1 MAGLLDRLPRVGLQG
16 VDRTPSGFGVRGGSD
31 VVVYLAP
38 PRAVPLV
45 VPDIQVVVAL
55 DHLHADAVAE
65 LRGGGMEFPLLKGNS
80 GVAEGTPGALDS
92 TFENGPIVEPARRIA
107 DTIALVFRSSI
118 WPSCCSMARCGSP
131 RNRDSTGVAWARY
144 AGANSARIWPIVGT
158 AFTIARPVAPNIPL
172 NILTPGRAPPSG
184 DLKGSPPHPFRWRRG
199 RDPHP
204 PVSARNAYGHR
215 PPWYRW
221 LKVLLVSLTRDVSEI
236 TALVR
241 SAGHELVETIVQVRE
256 APDRR
261 FFVGKGKLE
270 EIENGL
276 ERRDD
281 VYVVLFNGEL
291 HPSQH
296 YVLEKRLKRQCYDRL
311 RLILEIFAE
320 RAHGREAKLQ
330 VELALLHYETP
341 LLREWIH
348 TGAEGERPGF
358 MAGGEYRVD
367 VYLETVK
374 RRQRRIEEE
383 LELVR
388 KERSRRRASRKDRG
402 FHLVSLAGYA
412 NAGKS
417 SMLNALTGERVL
429 VEERMFSTLS
439 TTTRAVPGRR
449 RILLTDT
456 VGFVDQV
463 PFWMVEAFNSTFEE
477 IYDSDLILLLVDASD
492 PEPEIL
498 RKVRLAARTLLPR
511 VAADAIFPVL
521 TKVDRVP
528 PERLGGGAPP
538 PVRHQV
544 LPTGPAAVTQQRAS
558 PPGRSG
564 AAEQIEVVAR

>member
-1 MAGLLDRLPRVGLQG
+1 M
-16 VDRTPSGFGVRGGSD
+16 
-31 VVVYLAP
+31 
-38 PRAVPLV
+38 
-45 VPDIQVVVAL
+45 
-55 DHLHADAVAE
+55 
-65 LRGGGMEFPLLKGNS
+65 
-80 GVAEGTPGALDS
+80 
-92 TFENGPIVEPARRIA
+92 
-107 DTIALVFRSSI
+107 
-118 WPSCCSMARCGSP
+118 
-131 RNRDSTGVAWARY
+131 
-144 AGANSARIWPIVGT
+144 
-158 AFTIARPVAPNIPL
+158 
-172 NILTPGRAPPSG
+172 
-184 DLKGSPPHPFRWRRG
+184 
-199 RDPHP
+199 
-204 PVSARNAYGHR
+204 
-215 PPWYRW
+215 
-221 LKVLLVSLTRDVSEI
+221 KVLLVSLTRDVSEI

-241 SAGHELVETIVQVRE
+241 SAGHDLVDTVVQLRE

-261 FFVGKGKLE
+261 FFVGRGKLDE
-270 EIENGL
+270 LADRL
-276 ERRDD
+276 EDSD
-281 VYVVLFNGEL
+281 VEVVLFNGEL

-296 YVLEKRLKRQCYDRL
+296 YVLEKRLRRQCYDRL

-388 KERSRRRASRKDRG
+388 KERGRRRASRKDRG

-439 TTTRAVPGRR
+439 TTTRAVSGSRR
-449 RILLTDT
+449 VLLTDT

-463 PFWMVEAFNSTFEE
+463 PFWMVEAFHSTFEE
-477 IYDSDLILLLVDASD
+477 IYESDLVLLLVDAAD
-492 PEPEIL
+492 PVGEIL

-511 VAADAIFPVL
+511 VPSDRIVPVL
-521 TKVDRVP
+521 TKTDLVSPDRLEDIARLLEASEFHARPLPTSTETRAGIPELGHAIAGRFAFPLEIVARLPVTPEGAAALSRLYGTAEVLHVDYGPRYTEVRARCRAEDA
-528 PERLGGGAPP
+528 ERLEAIGRI
-538 PVRHQV
+538 VSR
-544 LPTGPAAVTQQRAS
+544 AAIGS
-558 PPGRSG
+558 S
-564 AAEQIEVVAR
+564 